1 MDPGVSLLAALGIG
15 AVLGFFGGLF
25 GIGGGILAIP
35 VLVLG
40 FGLDQALAQGTALAM
55 MVPNLVL
62 AWWRYWRRG
71 PGGLGR
77 GTSLVALAGTL
88 TTYGAAQA
96 AQGINPQA
104 LHLLFAGFLAVIG
117 ISQWRRAGPEASP
130 SPSPVPSPVSPDRNS
145 RRGRLMPLVGMAGVG
160 VAGGGCMGLLGVGG
174 GLVATP
180 LLTGLFGLG
189 QRAAQ
194 GMALAMV
201 SPSSAA
207 ALLSYARAQR
217 VDWPLGAALALGGVL
232 TVSAGVALAHAV
244 PERRLKGLFGLM
256 LVATAALLV
265 LEKTGLL

>member
-1 MDPGVSLLAALGIG
+1 MEPVFPLLAALGIG

-25 GIGGGILAIP
+25 GIGGGIIAIP

-40 FGLDQALAQGTALAM
+40 FGMDQTLAQGTALAM
-55 MVPNLVL
+55 MVPNLVM

-77 GTSLVALAGTL
+77 GTLLVALAGTL

-96 AQGINPQA
+96 AQGMNPQV
-104 LHLLFAGFLAVIG
+104 LQLVFAGFLALVGIG
-117 ISQWRRAGPEASP
+117 QWRRAGKGPEGGPQSGP
-130 SPSPVPSPVSPDRNS
+130 QGGPDRLAS
-145 RRGRLMPLVGMAGVG
+145 RGRLMPLVG

-194 GMALAMV
+194 GVALAMV

-217 VDWPLGAALALGGVL
+217 VDWPMGVALAAGGVL
-232 TVSAGVALAHAV
+232 TVSAGVAVAHAV
-244 PERRLKGLFGLM
+244 PEHRLKALFGLM
-256 LVATAALLV
+256 LLATAGLLV

>member
-1 MDPGVSLLAALGIG
+1 MDPVISLLLPFLAALGIG

-25 GIGGGILAIP
+25 GIGGGIIAIP

-40 FGLDQALAQGTALAM
+40 FGMDQTLAQGTALAM
-55 MVPNLVL
+55 MVPNLVM

-77 GTSLVALAGTL
+77 GTLRVALAGTL
-88 TTYGAAQA
+88 TTYGAAQV
-96 AQGINPQA
+96 AQGINPQV
-104 LHLLFAGFLAVIG
+104 LQLVFAGFLVVVG
-117 ISQWRRAGPEASP
+117 LGQWRRQGAEAAAGAPP
-130 SPSPVPSPVSPDRNS
+130 SS
-145 RRGRLMPLVGMAGVG
+145 RQRLMPLVG

-194 GMALAMV
+194 GVALAMV

-217 VDWPLGAALALGGVL
+217 VDWPLGAALAVGGVL
-232 TVSAGVALAHAV
+232 TVSAGVALAHAL
-244 PERRLKGLFGLM
+244 PERRLRALFGLM
-256 LVATAALLV
+256 LIGTAGLLA

>member
-77 GTSLVALAGTL
+77 GTLLVALAGTL

-104 LHLLFAGFLAVIG
+104 LHLLFAGFLAVTG
-117 ISQWRRAGPEASP
+117 ISQWRRAGPGGQGGP
-130 SPSPVPSPVSPDRNS
+130 PVSSPVSPDRNS
-145 RRGRLMPLVGMAGVG
+145 GRGRLMPLVGMAGVG

-207 ALLSYARAQR
+207 ALVSYARAQR

-244 PERRLKGLFGLM
+244 PERRLKALFGLM

-265 LEKTGLL
+265 LETTGLL